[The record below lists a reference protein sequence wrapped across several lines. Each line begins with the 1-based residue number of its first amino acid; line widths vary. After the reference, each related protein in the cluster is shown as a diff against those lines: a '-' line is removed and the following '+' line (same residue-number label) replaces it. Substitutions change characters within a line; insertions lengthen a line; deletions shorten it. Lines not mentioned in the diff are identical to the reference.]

1 MGHKEVLRV
10 HISEV
15 IRRWQAG
22 NSRCRIASGTGLSKD
37 TVGRYI
43 SAAEALAMSR
53 EGPAPTE
60 GQLSRLAAIGR
71 SGPRQ
76 SAAPTEDKLAPWA
89 DQVYQWL
96 TGDRLQVT
104 RVQELLAERGC
115 RVSYASLHRFV
126 ARRNWRRRNPGTVR
140 MEDTAPGEVA
150 ELDFG
155 RLGLVPDPETG
166 RRRTVWALIVVL
178 AHCRHSFVWPTFSQK
193 LEDVI
198 AGLEV
203 AWSFFG
209 GIPRYLVMDNFAA
222 VVAGADA
229 LHPRFTRSFLECSQ
243 HRGFI
248 CEPVMVRHPK
258 DKPRVERSVQYVRK
272 RFFKG
277 GNFSGLAHLREES
290 ARWCRDVAGRR
301 VHGTTRRQPLAVFP
315 GCLPWLSSLA
325 VFPEEERHTLLPW
338 DEEPYEITHW
348 RTVKVHPDHHVAGQY
363 ALYSVPSS
371 LCPPGQRVETGL
383 GSKLVR
389 IYHRGRL
396 LKFHPRQP
404 RGGRSTDAADYRT
417 ELTAYTLRAPEGIK
431 RNAAEYG
438 PAVADFAER
447 LFDGPLPGV
456 PRPRLWPHH

>member
-1 MGHKEVLRV
+1 MGYKEVLRV
-10 HISEV
+10 DIFEV

-22 NSRCRIASGTGLSKD
+22 NSRRHIASGTGLSKD

-89 DQVYQWL
+89 DQIYQWL
-96 TGDRLQVT
+96 TGGRLQVT

-140 MEDTAPGEVA
+140 MAESAPGEVA

-155 RLGLVPDPETG
+155 RLGLVADPETG

-178 AHCRHSFVWPTFSQK
+178 AHSRHSFVWPTFSQK

-209 GIPRYLVMDNFAA
+209 GIPRDLVMDNFPAA
-222 VVAGADA
+222 VAGVDA

-258 DKPRVERSVQYVRK
+258 DKPRVERSVQYVRE

-277 GNFSGLAHLREES
+277 GNFSGLAHLRKES

-325 VFPEEERHTLLPW
+325 VFPGCLPW
-338 DEEPYEITHW
+338 
-348 RTVKVHPDHHVAGQY
+348 
-363 ALYSVPSS
+363 LSS
-371 LCPPGQRVETGL
+371 LAVFPGCL
-383 GSKLVR
+383 PWLSSL
-389 IYHRGRL
+389 
-396 LKFHPRQP
+396 
-404 RGGRSTDAADYRT
+404 
-417 ELTAYTLRAPEGIK
+417 
-431 RNAAEYG
+431 
-438 PAVADFAER
+438 AVFP
-447 LFDGPLPGV
+447 GCLPWLSSLAVFPGCL
-456 PRPRLWPHH
+456 P

>member
-1 MGHKEVLRV
+1 MGYKEVLRV
-10 HISEV
+10 DISEV

-22 NSRCRIASGTGLSKD
+22 NSRRRIASGTGLSKD

-43 SAAEALAMSR
+43 SADEALEMSR

-60 GQLSRLAAIGR
+60 EQLSRLAAIGR

-76 SAAPTEDKLAPWA
+76 SAVPTEDQLAPWA

-178 AHCRHSFVWPTFSQK
+178 AYSRHSFVWPTFSQK

-198 AGLEV
+198 AGLEA

-209 GIPRYLVMDNFAA
+209 GIPKYLVMDNVPAA
-222 VVAGADA
+222 VAGADA
-229 LHPRFTRSFLECSQ
+229 LHPRFTRSFLEYSQ
-243 HRGFI
+243 QRGFI
-248 CEPVMVRHPK
+248 CDPARVRHPK
-258 DKPRVERSVQYVRK
+258 DKPRVERSVQYVRE

-371 LCPPGQRVETGL
+371 LCPPGQRVEIGL

-389 IYHRGRL
+389 IYDRGRL
-396 LKFHPRQP
+396 LKLHPRQA
-404 RGGRSTDAADYRT
+404 RGGRSTDAADYPT

-431 RNAAEYG
+431 RSAAEVG
-438 PAVADFAER
+438 PAVAAFAER
-447 LFDGPLPGV
+447 LFDGPLPWV